1 MEPGKR
7 GNDKF
12 VQNVN
17 QRWNMEH
24 PVLKS
29 PRFPDKKEKN
39 RNNSHLQRCKNLREP
54 GKTRKG
60 D

>member
-17 QRWNMEH
+17 QRWNMEP

-29 PRFPDKKEKN
+29 PRFPDKKEKTEIIPT
-39 RNNSHLQRCKNLREP
+39 CKGE
-54 GKTRKG
+54 KI
-60 D
+60 